1 MPLLLPVTS
10 LSREQL
16 HLALIIHLGRCRTS
30 QCQEITG
37 QADRQANI
45 LLPFLYNWS
54 WLEFEFIANFP
65 EIQRNPLQQSLAVA
79 HEGEVGEEDRAA
91 STTSCRNSTL
101 CNWGDIGIKRW
112 IKEKWLNDS
121 YERAWLG
128 LGIPGVQLIGG
139 WGAWSCEWRGIN
151 WFRSSLALVYL
162 HLIQWLVLWIYAFVQ
177 WKGAFINP
185 LHSGDSIIA
194 YC

>member
-54 WLEFEFIANFP
+54 SLESEFIANFSR
-65 EIQRNPLQQSLAVA
+65 IQRNPLQQSLAVA
-79 HEGEVGEEDRAA
+79 HEGVVGVGEEDRAA
-91 STTSCRNSTL
+91 STRALLPAAATQLYAIEETSESKGET
-101 CNWGDIGIKRW
+101 KRW
-112 IKEKWLNDS
+112 LKPQTEW
-121 YERAWLG
+121 
-128 LGIPGVQLIGG
+128 QLWESVAGT
-139 WGAWSCEWRGIN
+139 WYSWCAVDRRV
-151 WFRSSLALVYL
+151 RSLE
-162 HLIQWLVLWIYAFVQ
+162 LWVT
-177 WKGAFINP
+177 
-185 LHSGDSIIA
+185 GD
-194 YC
+194 

>member
-1 MPLLLPVTS
+1 MLVLPLLLPVTS

-45 LLPFLYNWS
+45 LLPCLYNWS

-79 HEGEVGEEDRAA
+79 HEGELGVGEEDRAA

-101 CNWGDIGIKRW
+101 CNWGDIGIKKVNQRDDVKHW
-112 IKEKWLNDS
+112 QNDS

-151 WFRSSLALVYL
+151 WFRGSLSA
-162 HLIQWLVLWIYAFVQ
+162 
-177 WKGAFINP
+177 
-185 LHSGDSIIA
+185 SII
-194 YC
+194 YI